1 MELVRRLFRDYQA
14 DIDVDLCFQG
24 FEKELATLP
33 GRYDCV
39 LLAEGG
45 CVALRPFG
53 VGQVELK
60 RLFVYPSFRG
70 RGLGMALLKEAVA
83 EARRMG
89 YQRMH
94 LDTMPKKMPSAVRM
108 YAALGFVEVP
118 DGGGTENPELLDM
131 ELDLLGFGS
140 AEQRHA
146 E

>member
-1 MELVRRLFRDYQA
+1 MFRDYQA

-53 VGQVELK
+53 TGRVELK

-70 RGLGMALLKEAVA
+70 RGLGMALLQAA
-83 EARRMG
+83 IGEARKLG
-89 YQRMH
+89 YARMH
-94 LDTMPKKMPSAVRM
+94 LDTIPKKMPSAVRM
-108 YAALGFVEVP
+108 YEALGFVRVP
-118 DGGGTENPELLDM
+118 AGGGTNDPELLDM
-131 ELDLLGFGS
+131 ELDLQRMGFTRQGNT
-140 AEQRHA
+140 EQTSCT
-146 E
+146 